1 MAAPA
6 GVGNVLV
13 GGDARQPT
21 PRTLL
26 RFYGT
31 RDVALGIGTLRGAAG
46 GGDARPWVTAGIA
59 SDALDAVVMLTEWR
73 AIEEDKRVPGVLM
86 ALGAA
91 AAGIALLA
99 RS

>member
-31 RDVALGIGTLRGAAG
+31 RDVALGIGTLRAAG

-73 AIEEDKRVPGVLM
+73 AIAADKRVPGVLM

-91 AAGIALLA
+91 AAGVALLA